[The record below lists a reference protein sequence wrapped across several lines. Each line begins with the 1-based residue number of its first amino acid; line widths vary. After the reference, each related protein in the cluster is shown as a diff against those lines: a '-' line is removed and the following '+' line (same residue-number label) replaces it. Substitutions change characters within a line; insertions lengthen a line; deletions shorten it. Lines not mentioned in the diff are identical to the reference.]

1 MLVASVSKLW
11 QLVVECKL
19 GNSLLLYLL
28 TQSDLE
34 DVQRYVLNDFA
45 TYLSFDN
52 RVSIVVSSA
61 GHQVCEEGS

>member
-19 GNSLLLYLL
+19 GNWEYCLLLYPL

-34 DVQRYVLNDFA
+34 DVPRYVLNNFA
-45 TYLSFDN
+45 SYLSFD
-52 RVSIVVSSA
+52 IKD
-61 GHQVCEEGS
+61 QYYC

>member
-19 GNSLLLYLL
+19 GNWEYCLLLYPL

-34 DVQRYVLNDFA
+34 DVQRYVLNNFA
-45 TYLSFDN
+45 SYLSFD
-52 RVSIVVSSA
+52 IMD
-61 GHQVCEEGS
+61 QYCC

>member
-34 DVQRYVLNDFA
+34 DVQRYVLNNFGSN
-45 TYLSFDN
+45 LSFD
-52 RVSIVVSSA
+52 VKD
-61 GHQVCEEGS
+61 QYCC

>member
-19 GNSLLLYLL
+19 GNCLLLYPL

-34 DVQRYVLNDFA
+34 DVQRYVLNNFA
-45 TYLSFDN
+45 SYFSFDN
-52 RVSIVVSSA
+52 KD
-61 GHQVCEEGS
+61 QYYC